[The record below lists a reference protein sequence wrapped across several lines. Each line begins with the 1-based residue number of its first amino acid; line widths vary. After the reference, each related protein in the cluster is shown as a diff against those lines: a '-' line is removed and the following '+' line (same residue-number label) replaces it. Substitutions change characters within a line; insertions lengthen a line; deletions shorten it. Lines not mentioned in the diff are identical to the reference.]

1 MAFLLMAFIL
11 IIATFNVVSTLSLLI
26 IEKDESIATLRNL
39 GASNHQLTRIFV
51 IEGWLITLT
60 GALAGIVL
68 GVLLCLGQ
76 QQFGWLKLGGDPAN
90 MIVHAYPVT
99 LVWTDLLVV
108 VLLVAAIAAIT
119 SLVTTLVMRRRLA
132 R

>member
-1 MAFLLMAFIL
+1 M
-11 IIATFNVVSTLSLLI
+11 STLSLLI